1 MRQKTGRSARKGF
14 DYNLLPTEDKHQS
27 AEKNDKNQDNKDSN
41 FKRSRNF

>member
-27 AEKNDKNQDNKDSN
+27 SEKNDKNQDNKDNN